1 MQIRTSCADTPAAD
15 LRNMIN
21 ACKLWNVEGIGDL
34 AIIQETKNQT
44 LETPDLIQINAI
56 LAHNLKK
63 LQEDV
68 KVQKKLE
75 NQQLEVS
82 DWKECEKAT
91 TYSL

>member
-15 LRNMIN
+15 LWNMIH

-44 LETPDLIQINAI
+44 LEPPDLIQLIAI

-91 TYSL
+91 TYSS

>member
-1 MQIRTSCADTPAAD
+1 MLVSFEMLKVLEIQP
-15 LRNMIN
+15 LH
-21 ACKLWNVEGIGDL
+21 
-34 AIIQETKNQT
+34 IQETKNQT
-44 LETPDLIQINAI
+44 LEPPDLIQINAI

-82 DWKECEKAT
+82 DWKECEKAS